1 MTVAIACLLHA
12 PGPSNPGAAGPW
24 EIRPHSGQEY
34 QAMPTWVPDAIFYEI
49 IPDRLEPPTAEE
61 LQPYSAEAFESFKS

>member
-1 MTVAIACLLHA
+1 
-12 PGPSNPGAAGPW
+12 
-24 EIRPHSGQEY
+24 
-34 QAMPTWVPDAIFYEI
+34 MPTWVPDAIFYEI